1 MPRMK
6 AETASPPQ
14 RGVCTAEPAV
24 QATRRRSAA
33 RTLSLLRSTVGLVLI
48 PLSDAVDR
56 FKRESGAPSNSYD
69 WYRKDATRDG
79 TVLLGDHRVAAVKQG
94 RRWMV
99 DEADLEDA
107 LIKHS
112 ERRAHVNRMTAD
124 YESRILHTDTV
135 TINGGGYSVKGDFH
149 FLWNDMAIAQHRSG
163 GFWRCNTCW
172 ADAAAERNRE
182 ECHRCRDWTPCG
194 KDCTLSRIYCPICGA
209 SQLI

>member
-1 MPRMK
+1 MK

-33 RTLSLLRSTVGLVLI
+33 RTLSLLRSTVGIVLI

-69 WYRKDATRDG
+69 WYRKNATRDG
-79 TVLLGDHRVAAVKQG
+79 TVLLGSHRVPAVKQG

-107 LIKHS
+107 LTKH
-112 ERRAHVNRMTAD
+112 RDQRAHVNRTTANYD
-124 YESRILHTDTV
+124 SRILHPGIMET
-135 TINGGGYSVKGDFH
+135 NGGGYRVKGDFH
-149 FLWNDMAIAQHRSG
+149 FLWNDIDVAHHRSD
-163 GFWRCNTCW
+163 GFWRCNECW
-172 ADAAAERNRE
+172 TSAATEHNRE
-182 ECHRCRDWTPCG
+182 ECHRCQDWNPCG
-194 KDCTLSRIYCPICGA
+194 DGCTLSRIYCSICGA
-209 SQLI
+209 SEPM